1 MGTYEKICIMDSTD
15 YNIEKFHN
23 TMVVESKYPEL
34 HWKGDARLSNL
45 DNALAHINTNGL
57 VLEFGVSR
65 GTTINHIAKA
75 LPNQTIYG
83 FDSFEGLPEE
93 WQLNKTKTI
102 KAGHFSRPDG
112 VKKFPKVKKNVE
124 LIQGWF
130 DTSLP
135 AFIESNNFDNI
146 SFLHVDSDLYS
157 SAKTIFDCLNSKINK
172 GTVIVFDEF
181 YPWTNKKWFTTWK
194 EHEYKALGKWIK
206 KYNRSFDILSRSNHC
221 QTSIIVT
228 N

>member
-1 MGTYEKICIMDSTD
+1 MDSTD
-15 YNIEKFHN
+15 YNIEQFHRA
-23 TMVVESKYPEL
+23 MVVESKYPEM

-45 DNALAHINTNGL
+45 DNALAHANTDGL
-57 VLEFGVSR
+57 VLEFGVSG
-65 GTTINHIAKA
+65 GTTVNHIAKK

-93 WQLNKTKTI
+93 WQLNSTKII
-102 KAGHFSRPDG
+102 KAGHFGRD
-112 VKKFPKVKKNVE
+112 KKFPKVKDNVK

-130 DTSLP
+130 DQSLP
-135 AFIESNNFDNI
+135 AFIESNNFDNV

-157 SAKTIFDCLNSKINK
+157 SAKIIFDCLNEKINK

-181 YPWTNKKWFTTWK
+181 YPWTNKKWYTTWK

-206 KYNRSFDILSRSNHC
+206 KYNRSFNILSRSKHC
-221 QTSIIVT
+221 QTSIIIT